1 MVAGVVFGLS
11 TLSHLEPVQ
20 NREVIKTM
28 PSITENKQVWGASHD
43 WPLAGDEWSDSW
55 GSAPA
60 QWHGSLYPRVFPF
73 LGGRILEIAPGHGR
87 WTQFLQNHCSSLIG
101 IDLATA
107 CVEYC
112 KDRFSDNPS
121 LQFKTNDGL
130 KLTAIADG
138 SIDFIFSFD
147 SLVHAE
153 SDVIASY
160 VTEFARVL
168 RKGGVAF
175 IHHSNGGGVPISLSW
190 NKVKRRLKIPTSNHW
205 RAASVSA
212 HKVRTFVERN
222 GMSILQQE
230 IFPWVGETM
239 LMDCISTIVNAP
251 GQKGTLVR
259 NHRFMEEAAAIK
271 RISSIQGFSRS

>member
-1 MVAGVVFGLS
+1 
-11 TLSHLEPVQ
+11 
-20 NREVIKTM
+20 M
-28 PSITENKQVWGASHD
+28 PSITENQQVWGTSHD
-43 WPLAGDEWSDSW
+43 WPLAGDEWSESW

-60 QWHGSLYPRVFPF
+60 QWYGSLLPRIFPF

-101 IDLATA
+101 IDLAA
-107 CVEYC
+107 SCVDYC
-112 KDRFSDNPS
+112 NDRFRDKPN

-130 KLTAIADG
+130 KLSAIDDG

-153 SDVIASY
+153 ADVIASY

-175 IHHSNGGGVPISLSW
+175 VHHSNGGGVPVALTW
-190 NKVKRRLKIPTSNHW
+190 NKVKRRLKIPTSHHW
-205 RAASVSA
+205 RASSMSA
-212 HKVRTFVERN
+212 NKMRTFVERD

-230 IFPWVGETM
+230 IVPWIGETM
-239 LMDCISTIVNAP
+239 LMDCITTIVNTP
-251 GQKGTLVR
+251 GQKATLLK
-259 NHRFMEEAAAIK
+259 NSRFMEEAAAIK
-271 RISSIQGFSRS
+271 RISSIQGFAKA

>member
-1 MVAGVVFGLS
+1 
-11 TLSHLEPVQ
+11 
-20 NREVIKTM
+20 M

-55 GSAPA
+55 GSAHA
-60 QWHGSLYPRVFPF
+60 QWYGSLLPRIFPF
-73 LGGRILEIAPGHGR
+73 LSGTILEIAPGHGR
-87 WTQFLQNHCSSLIG
+87 WTQFLQGHCSSLIG
-101 IDLATA
+101 IDLAAA
-107 CVEYC
+107 CVDYC
-112 KDRFSDNPS
+112 NHRFSDNLS

-130 KLTAIADG
+130 KLTTIEDE

-175 IHHSNGGGVPISLSW
+175 IHHSNGGGVPVSLSW
-190 NKVKRRLKIPTSNHW
+190 NKIKRRLKIPTSNHW
-205 RAASVSA
+205 RASSVSA
-212 HKVRTFVERN
+212 HKVRKFVEDA

-230 IFPWVGETM
+230 IVPWVGETM
-239 LMDCISTIVNAP
+239 LMDCISTIINTP
-251 GQKGTLVR
+251 GQKGPLLR

-271 RISSIQGFSRS
+271 RISSLQKLAKA